1 MIRDSIIDH
10 HMAQVPIT
18 DESLALGLLDHLRLP
33 LLALG
38 ALPDARLGCPGGL
51 RVVVNPGAQALAL
64 VMSVSSAAKTAA
76 NRRPEGTTRG
86 LLSLKRRQ

>member
-10 HMAQVPIT
+10 HMAQVFIT
-18 DESLALGLLDHLRLP
+18 DESLSLGLLDLGLP

-51 RVVVNPGAQALAL
+51 RVVVHPGAQALAL
-64 VMSVSSAAKTAA
+64 VMSVPSAPETAA

>member
-10 HMAQVPIT
+10 HMAQVFIT
-18 DESLALGLLDHLRLP
+18 DESLALGLLDHLHLP

-38 ALPDARLGCPGGL
+38 ALPDARLGRPGGL

-64 VMSVSSAAKTAA
+64 VMSVSSAAETAA